1 MPDSAPTR
9 GLHPWTPGPGH
20 TAVVARTAAARGP
33 RPPTAL
39 ARCVLASLLA
49 VALAG
54 CAAEDPG
61 TTTLPRARGTHEP
74 PAAWAS
80 ARIAVAS
87 TGRGLAERR
96 GEVVLVE
103 GDGTIVSGQPGD
115 WGLRVDAERH
125 DVARV
130 VARAAAAGADVPGVV
145 VLYTTFEDRGAGGAG
160 YFLPIFDDTPGTGLG
175 PVDERLA
182 YGAQRLEGVV
192 NLKQVDQAL
201 TIPRADLVVHELAH
215 RHAAHLAVQPSST
228 TAPAIPSLLGR
239 QAAHWHAALH
249 SEASLLDGYAWLE
262 RAPGRFVVVE
272 RARRLGSLDLYALGL
287 LPAAEVP
294 PFFFVAEAT
303 TVGGAPI
310 PAAAQ
315 LAVGT
320 EVLGVRVPLTVDDVV
335 RALGPRPLDARG
347 ELRVALVLLTAPG
360 EGADDPAVLTTL
372 TALEAERALLEGA
385 WARATGGRGWLCTR
399 LDGCPEGRPD
409 AGIAEVDAAV
419 DAGAE
424 DSGPIGPTDGAS
436 DAARDAATDGGVDAE
451 ATDAGG
457 TADGGCA
464 CTSTSRGPDLTSL
477 GALVLVAVIGARRR
491 SPRARRRA

>member
-1 MPDSAPTR
+1 M
-9 GLHPWTPGPGH
+9 
-20 TAVVARTAAARGP
+20 ARTAAARGP

-39 ARCVLASLLA
+39 ARCVLAS
-49 VALAG
+49 ALAAAFAAAFAS
-54 CAAEDPG
+54 CAPEDPAAP
-61 TTTLPRARGTHEP
+61 TLPLSRGTHEP

-80 ARIAVAS
+80 AGIAVAS
-87 TGRGLAERR
+87 AGRGLTERR

-103 GDGTIVSGQPGD
+103 GDGTLVSGQPGD

-262 RAPGRFVVVE
+262 RAPGLFVVVE
-272 RARRLGSLDLYALGL
+272 RTRRLGSLDLYALGL
-287 LPAAEVP
+287 LAAAEVP

-303 TVGGAPI
+303 TLGGAPI

-320 EVLGVRVPLTVDDVV
+320 EVLGVRVPLTIEDVV
-335 RALGPRPLDARG
+335 RALGPRPLDTRG

-360 EGADDPAVLTTL
+360 ELADDPAVRTTL

-409 AGIAEVDAAV
+409 AGIADVDAGV

-424 DSGPIGPTDGAS
+424 DSGTSDDSSDAAS
-436 DAARDAATDGGVDAE
+436 DAGREAADAAGTDAE
-451 ATDAGG
+451 TTDAGPP
-457 TADGGCA
+457 TDGGCA
-464 CTSTSRGPDLTSL
+464 CASTSAAPDLTGL
-477 GALVLVAVIGARRR
+477 GALVVGVLVRVVGARRR
-491 SPRARRRA
+491 SPASRPQRA

>member
-1 MPDSAPTR
+1 M
-9 GLHPWTPGPGH
+9 
-20 TAVVARTAAARGP
+20 ARTAAAEGP
-33 RPPTAL
+33 RPPWARGPRGAPGARRRGASAL
-39 ARCVLASLLA
+39 GARALSARALTGLVLAS
-49 VALAG
+49 ALVG
-54 CAAEDPG
+54 CGAEVPVPAP
-61 TTTLPRARGTHEP
+61 LPRARGTHEP
-74 PAAWAS
+74 PATWAS
-80 ARIAVAS
+80 ARIAVARA
-87 TGRGLAERR
+87 GRGLAERR
-96 GEVVLVE
+96 GEVVLIE
-103 GDGTIVSGQPGD
+103 GDGTLVSGQPGD

-192 NLKQVDQAL
+192 NLKQVDQPL

-215 RHAAHLAVQPSST
+215 RHAAHLAVAPSAT
-228 TAPAIPSLLGR
+228 TAPALPSLLGR

-272 RARRLGSLDLYALGL
+272 RTRRLGSLDLYALGL

-303 TVGGAPI
+303 TLGGAPI

-320 EVLGVRVPLTVDDVV
+320 EVLGTRVPLAIDDVI
-335 RALGPRPLDARG
+335 RALGPRPHDARG

-360 EGADDPAVLTTL
+360 ERADDPAVITTL
-372 TALEAERALLEGA
+372 TALEAERTLLEDA

-419 DAGAE
+419 DAGAD
-424 DSGPIGPTDGAS
+424 DSGPSGGS
-436 DAARDAATDGGVDAE
+436 DAGGDAMSDAATDGGLDAE
-451 ATDAGG
+451 ATDAGA
-457 TADGGCA
+457 TTDGGCA
-464 CTSTSRGPDLTSL
+464 CAATPRGPDLTSL
-477 GALVLVAVIGARRR
+477 AALGLAIVI
-491 SPRARRRA
+491 RARRRAPRARPRA